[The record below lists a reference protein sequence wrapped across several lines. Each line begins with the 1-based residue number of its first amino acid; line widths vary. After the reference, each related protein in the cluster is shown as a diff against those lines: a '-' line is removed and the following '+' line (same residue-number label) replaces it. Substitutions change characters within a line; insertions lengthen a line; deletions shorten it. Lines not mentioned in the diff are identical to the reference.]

1 MGGELL
7 KIYLTERVGVVCS
20 VCSWSRMCCRE
31 ILTLALHLRHCSYC
45 NRFRHPRMQRQQ
57 LVQQQMGSRPLQ
69 ACQRWAQ
76 CSSNFLYN
84 SNFKQH
90 RTQQVCM
97 NDSWARPW
105 IECIKCPLLF
115 FKSYLHVRFFFTY
128 WHCGDESNK
137 NLGSE
142 TRLKT
147 VLCVAAGAAGHQHR
161 SEACTM
167 YGRYGN
173 MSDKTGYICIM

>member
-1 MGGELL
+1 
-7 KIYLTERVGVVCS
+7 VCS

-45 NRFRHPRMQRQQ
+45 NRYRHPRVPQQQ
-57 LVQQQMGSRPLQ
+57 LVQQRMGSRPLQ
-69 ACQRWAQ
+69 ACLHWAQ
-76 CSSNFLYN
+76 CSSNFLY
-84 SNFKQH
+84 SSSFKQH
-90 RTQQVCM
+90 RTLQVCM

-105 IECIKCPLLF
+105 IECIKCSTLF
-115 FKSYLHVRFFFTY
+115 FTSYLHVRFFFTY
-128 WHCGDESNK
+128 WHCGTKPNYGDESSR
-137 NLGSE
+137 NLERG

-147 VLCVAAGAAGHQHR
+147 ILCAAAGVASHQHR

-173 MSDKTGYICIM
+173 MSDKTGNVCIM